1 MKTRSRM
8 CHSPRALCKKL
19 YRLLSQNKHPSIA
32 VLQQILLTQRDKAGK
47 NQASFNVVRS
57 VKTNRTDTRPFPRHK
72 RPTPKTGA
80 RSPGDNACESPP
92 LLPPPP
98 PPCFCSRRSQ
108 GREPPGPAMLTP
120 KRPAGTPGPGLGPSP
135 SVPSPPLPTHPSL

>member
-1 MKTRSRM
+1 M

-98 PPCFCSRRSQ
+98 AVFLLKALARARA
-108 GREPPGPAMLTP
+108 PGPRHVDAETTRRNP
-120 KRPAGTPGPGLGPSP
+120 RPRSRPVSL
-135 SVPSPPLPTHPSL
+135 VPSPPLPTHPSL